1 MENETKLCKH
11 CQTEIPKKAK
21 VCPNCRKKQGG
32 IGKWIA
38 IAVVVVII
46 LCAAASGGKD
56 EDKPKQ
62 ISSASSDN
70 NVSNETVNS
79 ETESQDEVEK
89 DTFGIGETAEL
100 NDVQVTMTSYEES
113 NGSEYNNPADGNVF
127 VLVEFE
133 IANNSDSEIAISS
146 MMSFDAYSDDYALN
160 YSLSALMEKDGAT
173 QLDGTI
179 ASGKKMKGIIG
190 YEVPEDWSN
199 IEIHFTDNVW
209 SNNKFK
215 FLIEK

>member
-38 IAVVVVII
+38 VAAIVII
-46 LCAAASGGKD
+46 VICAAVSGGNGA
-56 EDKPKQ
+56 DKPKQ
-62 ISSASSDN
+62 VSTTNSDDASN
-70 NVSNETVNS
+70 KTVKT
-79 ETESQDEVEK
+79 ETELPDEVGK
-89 DTFGIGETAEL
+89 DTFGVGETAEL
-100 NDVQVTMTSYEES
+100 NDVQVTMTNYEES
-113 NGSEYNNPADGNVF
+113 NGSEYNKPTDGNVF

-146 MMSFDAYSDDYALN
+146 MMSFDAYADDYSLN
-160 YSLSALMEKDGAT
+160 YSLSALMEKDDST

-179 ASGKKMKGIIG
+179 ASGKKMKGVIG
-190 YEVPEDWSN
+190 YEVPKDWGN

-209 SNNKFK
+209 NDNKFK

>member
-89 DTFGIGETAEL
+89 DTFGIGEL